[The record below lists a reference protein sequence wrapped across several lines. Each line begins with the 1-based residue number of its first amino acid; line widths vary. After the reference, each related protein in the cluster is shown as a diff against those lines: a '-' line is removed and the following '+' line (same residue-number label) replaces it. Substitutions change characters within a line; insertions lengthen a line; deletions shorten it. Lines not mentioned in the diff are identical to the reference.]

1 MKAFKYTYAVI
12 DEETH
17 NFSDKL
23 SFSVSGLDE
32 NECNVKAEDL
42 AWGYYVAKWASYT
55 LISKI
60 PLPIESD
67 NEKVDETGLMLHQL
81 TRFFRPTLD

>member
-1 MKAFKYTYAVI
+1 MKAFKYTYAVK

-17 NFSDKL
+17 NFSGPI
-23 SFSVSGLDE
+23 SFSVKGLDE
-32 NECNVKAEDL
+32 NECNGKAEDL

-67 NEKVDETGLMLHQL
+67 NEKVDETGLLLHQL
-81 TRFFRPTLD
+81 KRLLKNNL